1 MPEAVKWRIT
11 LGMLAGVI
19 TRDEIRSTYDTI
31 RPCIRRTPVVRVDL
45 SELDPAG
52 PALPVVTLKLEQLQ
66 CAGSFKARGAFANL
80 LLRDVPPAGVVAAS
94 GGNHG
99 VAVAYAA
106 HRRGVPARI
115 FVPTVSAPAKME
127 RIRQLGAEL
136 MVTGERYAD
145 ALDAAQAWVES
156 SGAMS
161 VHAFDQRET
170 LLGQGTLALELAGQ
184 APEMG
189 PEMGTAL
196 DTVLVPVGGGGLIGG
211 IAAYFAGAV
220 RVIGVEPDGAPTLT
234 RARAEGRPADA
245 PAEGVAADALAPR
258 RVGELVFPITQAY
271 VEDVVLVDD
280 ASILA
285 AQRALWQAARI
296 AAEPA
301 ASVGI
306 AALLTG
312 AYKPAPGEHVA
323 VVISGANMAPSQLES
338 AAWLRHVPAPFGII
352 EIFGRT
358 DLGSR
363 TWIRDTLLLCGSSSR
378 PRPTTRPACSPCR
391 GLNRW
396 WNGRT
401 SGWSRSGSGASRG
414 TWSASSTTTARC
426 TPSRSSAS
434 GWPGASTGCSGRWP
448 S

>member
-1 MPEAVKWRIT
+1 MKWRIT

-19 TRDEIRSTYDTI
+19 TRDEIRGTYDTI
-31 RPCIRRTPVVRVDL
+31 RPYIRRTPVVQVDL
-45 SELDPAG
+45 SELDPAVPSL
-52 PALPVVTLKLEQLQ
+52 PAATLKLEQLQ

-106 HRRGVPARI
+106 HRRGVPAKI

-136 MVTGERYAD
+136 VVTGERYAD

-170 LLGQGTLALELAGQ
+170 LLGQGTVALELAGQ

-189 PEMGTAL
+189 PEMGRAL

-211 IAAYFAGAV
+211 IAAYFAGTV
-220 RVIGVEPDGAPTLT
+220 QVIGVEPDGAPTLT

-323 VVISGANMAPSQLES
+323 VIISGANMAPAQLES
-338 AAWLRHVPAPFGII
+338 Q
-352 EIFGRT
+352 
-358 DLGSR
+358 LG
-363 TWIRDTLLLCGSSSR
+363 
-378 PRPTTRPACSPCR
+378 
-391 GLNRW
+391 
-396 WNGRT
+396 
-401 SGWSRSGSGASRG
+401 
-414 TWSASSTTTARC
+414 
-426 TPSRSSAS
+426 
-434 GWPGASTGCSGRWP
+434 
-448 S
+448 

>member
-1 MPEAVKWRIT
+1 
-11 LGMLAGVI
+11 MLAGVI
-19 TRDEIRSTYDTI
+19 TRDEIRGTYDAI
-31 RPCIRRTPVVRVDL
+31 RPFIRRTPVVQVDL

-52 PALPVVTLKLEQLQ
+52 PTLPTVTLKLEQLQ

-106 HRRGVPARI
+106 SRVGSGGKQSGVPARI

-136 MVTGERYAD
+136 VVTGERYAD
-145 ALDAAQAWVES
+145 ALAAAQAWVES

-170 LLGQGTLALELAGQ
+170 LLGQGTVALELAGQ

-189 PEMGTAL
+189 PEMGRAL

-211 IAAYFAGAV
+211 IAAYFAGTV

-280 ASILA
+280 ASILT

-301 ASVGI
+301 ASAGI
-306 AALLTG
+306 AALLAG

-338 AAWLRHVPAPFGII
+338 H
-352 EIFGRT
+352 
-358 DLGSR
+358 LG
-363 TWIRDTLLLCGSSSR
+363 
-378 PRPTTRPACSPCR
+378 
-391 GLNRW
+391 
-396 WNGRT
+396 
-401 SGWSRSGSGASRG
+401 
-414 TWSASSTTTARC
+414 
-426 TPSRSSAS
+426 
-434 GWPGASTGCSGRWP
+434 
-448 S
+448 

>member
-1 MPEAVKWRIT
+1 M
-11 LGMLAGVI
+11 I
-19 TRDEIRSTYDTI
+19 TRDDIRGTYETI
-31 RPCIRRTPVVRVDL
+31 GPYIRRTPVVQIDL
-45 SELDPAG
+45 GDLDPAAG
-52 PALPVVTLKLEQLQ
+52 ELPGITLKLEQLQ

-106 HRRGVPARI
+106 HRLGLPARI
-115 FVPTVSAPAKME
+115 FVPTVSAPAKVE

-136 MVTGERYAD
+136 VVTGERYAD
-145 ALDAAQAWVES
+145 ALAAAQAWVET

-170 LLGQGTLALELAGQ
+170 LLGQGTVALELTAQAAG
-184 APEMG
+184 PDDG
-189 PEMGTAL
+189 GL

-211 IAAYFAGAV
+211 IAAWFAGST

-234 RARAEGRPADA
+234 QARAEGRPADA

-271 VEDVVLVDD
+271 VEDVVLVGD
-280 ASILA
+280 AAILA

-312 AYKPAPGEHVA
+312 AYKPAPGERVA
-323 VVISGANMAPSQLES
+323 VVISGANMAPAQL
-338 AAWLRHVPAPFGII
+338 
-352 EIFGRT
+352 
-358 DLGSR
+358 
-363 TWIRDTLLLCGSSSR
+363 
-378 PRPTTRPACSPCR
+378 
-391 GLNRW
+391 
-396 WNGRT
+396 
-401 SGWSRSGSGASRG
+401 GA
-414 TWSASSTTTARC
+414 
-426 TPSRSSAS
+426 
-434 GWPGASTGCSGRWP
+434 
-448 S
+448 

>member
-1 MPEAVKWRIT
+1 
-11 LGMLAGVI
+11 MLAGVI
-19 TRDEIRSTYDTI
+19 TRDEIRDTYDTI
-31 RPCIRRTPVVRVDL
+31 RPFIRRTPVVQVDL

-52 PALPVVTLKLEQLQ
+52 PALPTVTLKLEQLQ

-106 HRRGVPARI
+106 HRRSVPARI

-136 MVTGERYAD
+136 IVTGERYAD
-145 ALDAAQAWVES
+145 ALAAAQAWVQS

-170 LLGQGTLALELAGQ
+170 LLGQGTVALELAAQ

-189 PEMGTAL
+189 PEMDRAL

-211 IAAYFAGAV
+211 IAAYFAGTV
-220 RVIGVEPDGAPTLT
+220 RVIGVEPEGAPTLT

-338 AAWLRHVPAPFGII
+338 Q
-352 EIFGRT
+352 
-358 DLGSR
+358 LG
-363 TWIRDTLLLCGSSSR
+363 
-378 PRPTTRPACSPCR
+378 
-391 GLNRW
+391 
-396 WNGRT
+396 
-401 SGWSRSGSGASRG
+401 
-414 TWSASSTTTARC
+414 
-426 TPSRSSAS
+426 
-434 GWPGASTGCSGRWP
+434 
-448 S
+448 

>member
-1 MPEAVKWRIT
+1 
-11 LGMLAGVI
+11 MLAGVI
-19 TRDEIRSTYDTI
+19 TRDEIRGTYDTI
-31 RPCIRRTPVVRVDL
+31 RPCIRRTPVVQVDL

-52 PALPVVTLKLEQLQ
+52 RDPSALPTVTLKLEQLQ
-66 CAGSFKARGAFANL
+66 CGGSFKTRGAFANL
-80 LLRDVPPAGVVAAS
+80 LLRDVPPTGVVAAS

-106 HRRGVPARI
+106 DRRSVPARI

-136 MVTGERYAD
+136 VVTGERYAD
-145 ALDAAQAWVES
+145 ALAAAQAWAES

-184 APEMG
+184 APGLGPGLGPEMG
-189 PEMGTAL
+189 PEMGRAL

-220 RVIGVEPDGAPTLT
+220 RVIGVEPQGAPTLT

-280 ASILA
+280 TSILA
-285 AQRALWQAARI
+285 AQQALWQATRI

-306 AALLTG
+306 AALLIG

-338 AAWLRHVPAPFGII
+338 Q
-352 EIFGRT
+352 
-358 DLGSR
+358 LG
-363 TWIRDTLLLCGSSSR
+363 
-378 PRPTTRPACSPCR
+378 
-391 GLNRW
+391 
-396 WNGRT
+396 
-401 SGWSRSGSGASRG
+401 
-414 TWSASSTTTARC
+414 
-426 TPSRSSAS
+426 
-434 GWPGASTGCSGRWP
+434 
-448 S
+448 

>member
-1 MPEAVKWRIT
+1 M
-11 LGMLAGVI
+11 I
-19 TRDEIRSTYDTI
+19 TRDDIRGTYETI
-31 RPCIRRTPVVRVDL
+31 GPYVRRTPVVQIDL
-45 SELDPAG
+45 GDLDPAAG
-52 PALPVVTLKLEQLQ
+52 ELPAITLKLEQLQ

-106 HRRGVPARI
+106 HRLGVPAKI
-115 FVPTVSAPAKME
+115 FVPTVSAPAKVE

-136 MVTGERYAD
+136 VVTGERYAD
-145 ALDAAQAWVES
+145 ALAAAQAWVET

-170 LLGQGTLALELAGQ
+170 LLGQGTVALELTAQAG
-184 APEMG
+184 G
-189 PEMGTAL
+189 PDDGGL

-211 IAAYFAGAV
+211 IAAWFAGSA

-234 RARAEGRPADA
+234 RARAEGGPADA

-258 RVGELVFPITQAY
+258 RVGDLVFPITQAY
-271 VEDVVLVDD
+271 VEDVVLVGD
-280 ASILA
+280 AAILA

-312 AYKPAPGEHVA
+312 AYKPAPGERVS
-323 VVISGANMAPSQLES
+323 VVISGANMAPAQLD
-338 AAWLRHVPAPFGII
+338 A
-352 EIFGRT
+352 
-358 DLGSR
+358 
-363 TWIRDTLLLCGSSSR
+363 
-378 PRPTTRPACSPCR
+378 
-391 GLNRW
+391 
-396 WNGRT
+396 
-401 SGWSRSGSGASRG
+401 
-414 TWSASSTTTARC
+414 
-426 TPSRSSAS
+426 
-434 GWPGASTGCSGRWP
+434 
-448 S
+448 

>member
-1 MPEAVKWRIT
+1 
-11 LGMLAGVI
+11 VI
-19 TRDEIRSTYDTI
+19 SRDDIRGTYDTI
-31 RPCIRRTPVVRVDL
+31 RPYIRRTPVIQLDL
-45 SELDPAG
+45 GDLDPDGTARAWIAQ
-52 PALPVVTLKLEQLQ
+52 PAVTLKLEYMQ

-106 HRRGVPARI
+106 SRVGSGGRQSGVPARI

-136 MVTGERYAD
+136 VVTGDRYAD
-145 ALDAAQAWVES
+145 ALAAAQAWAET

-170 LLGQGTLALELAGQ
+170 LLGQGTLALELEEQVGQ
-184 APEMG
+184 
-189 PEMGTAL
+189 L

-211 IAAYFAGAV
+211 IASWFAGGT

-285 AQRALWQAARI
+285 AQRALWEAARI

-312 AYKPAPGEHVA
+312 AYKAAPGERVA
-323 VVISGANMAPSQLES
+323 VVISGANMAPAQL
-338 AAWLRHVPAPFGII
+338 G
-352 EIFGRT
+352 G
-358 DLGSR
+358 
-363 TWIRDTLLLCGSSSR
+363 
-378 PRPTTRPACSPCR
+378 
-391 GLNRW
+391 
-396 WNGRT
+396 NGD
-401 SGWSRSGSGASRG
+401 
-414 TWSASSTTTARC
+414 
-426 TPSRSSAS
+426 
-434 GWPGASTGCSGRWP
+434 
-448 S
+448 

>member
-1 MPEAVKWRIT
+1 
-11 LGMLAGVI
+11 VI
-19 TRDEIRSTYDTI
+19 SRDDIRRTYDTI
-31 RPCIRRTPVVRVDL
+31 RPYIRRTPVIRIDL

-52 PALPVVTLKLEQLQ
+52 TELPVVTLKLEQLQ

-80 LLRDVPPAGVVAAS
+80 LLREVPPAGVVAAS

-106 HRRGVPARI
+106 SRVGLGGKQSVPARI
-115 FVPTVSAPAKME
+115 FVPTVSAPAKVE
-127 RIRQLGAEL
+127 RIRRLGAEL
-136 MVTGERYAD
+136 VVTGDRYAD
-145 ALDAAQAWVES
+145 ALAAAQAWEQS

-161 VHAFDQRET
+161 VHAFDQPHT

-184 APEMG
+184 AGELDPG
-189 PEMGTAL
+189 GL

-211 IAAYFAGAV
+211 IASWFAGSV

-234 RARAEGRPADA
+234 RARAEGKPADA

-271 VEDVVLVDD
+271 VEDVVLVGD
-280 ASILA
+280 AAILA

-312 AYKPAPGEHVA
+312 AYKPAPGERVA
-323 VVISGANMAPSQLES
+323 VVISGANMDPAQL
-338 AAWLRHVPAPFGII
+338 
-352 EIFGRT
+352 
-358 DLGSR
+358 
-363 TWIRDTLLLCGSSSR
+363 
-378 PRPTTRPACSPCR
+378 
-391 GLNRW
+391 
-396 WNGRT
+396 
-401 SGWSRSGSGASRG
+401 GA
-414 TWSASSTTTARC
+414 
-426 TPSRSSAS
+426 
-434 GWPGASTGCSGRWP
+434 
-448 S
+448 

>member
-1 MPEAVKWRIT
+1 
-11 LGMLAGVI
+11 MLAGVI
-19 TRDEIRSTYDTI
+19 SRDDIRTTYDAI
-31 RPCIRRTPVVRVDL
+31 RPYIRRTPVIQLDL
-45 SELDPAG
+45 SDLDPAG
-52 PALPVVTLKLEQLQ
+52 PALPAVTLKLEQMQ

-136 MVTGERYAD
+136 VVTGERYAD
-145 ALDAAQAWVES
+145 ALAAAQAWEES

-184 APEMG
+184 LQG
-189 PEMGTAL
+189 QLDGGDL

-211 IAAYFAGAV
+211 IAAWFVGSV

-234 RARAEGRPADA
+234 RARAEGGPADA

-312 AYKPAPGEHVA
+312 AYKPAPGEQVA
-323 VVISGANMAPSQLES
+323 VVISGANMAPAQLD
-338 AAWLRHVPAPFGII
+338 GQ
-352 EIFGRT
+352 GR
-358 DLGSR
+358 
-363 TWIRDTLLLCGSSSR
+363 
-378 PRPTTRPACSPCR
+378 
-391 GLNRW
+391 
-396 WNGRT
+396 
-401 SGWSRSGSGASRG
+401 
-414 TWSASSTTTARC
+414 
-426 TPSRSSAS
+426 
-434 GWPGASTGCSGRWP
+434 
-448 S
+448 

>member
-1 MPEAVKWRIT
+1 MISP
-11 LGMLAGVI
+11 
-19 TRDEIRSTYDTI
+19 DEIRGTYDTI
-31 RPCIRRTPVVRVDL
+31 RPYVRRTPLVQLDL
-45 SELDPAG
+45 GDLDPATAG
-52 PALPVVTLKLEQLQ
+52 LPTVILKLEQLQ

-106 HRRGVPARI
+106 SRVGLGGKQSVPARI

-136 MVTGERYAD
+136 VVTGDRYAD
-145 ALDAAQAWVES
+145 ALDAAQAWAAS

-170 LLGQGTLALELAGQ
+170 LLGQGTVALELAGQ
-184 APEMG
+184 AAELDAAG
-189 PEMGTAL
+189 L

-211 IAAYFAGAV
+211 IAAWFGGSAPKT

-234 RARAEGRPADA
+234 RARAEGRPTDA

-271 VEDVVLVDD
+271 VEDVVLVGD
-280 ASILA
+280 AAILA

-312 AYKPAPGEHVA
+312 AYKPAPGERVA
-323 VVISGANMAPSQLES
+323 VVISGANMAPGQL
-338 AAWLRHVPAPFGII
+338 
-352 EIFGRT
+352 
-358 DLGSR
+358 
-363 TWIRDTLLLCGSSSR
+363 
-378 PRPTTRPACSPCR
+378 
-391 GLNRW
+391 
-396 WNGRT
+396 
-401 SGWSRSGSGASRG
+401 G
-414 TWSASSTTTARC
+414 T
-426 TPSRSSAS
+426 
-434 GWPGASTGCSGRWP
+434 
-448 S
+448 